1 MIKPLKETILM
12 DKFDTTATRTR
23 IPKRIIGITRVPAN
37 SANIFFIFVIIVVL
51 CGWRRRRCG
60 GFHDLLSLGNAWRR
74 SGRGRIRRR
83 GRVGDGI
90 GGDRGSVERRRWF
103 VSDLHHD
110 RGPSPRG

>member
-12 DKFDTTATRTR
+12 DKFDTTATSTR
-23 IPKRIIGITRVPAN
+23 ITKRIIGVTRVPAN

-51 CGWRRRRCG
+51 CRWRRRRCG

-83 GRVGDGI
+83 GRVSDGI
-90 GGDRGSVERRRWF
+90 GGDRRSVERRRWF